1 MIISDLNY
9 LETVDKASHLEG
21 GGDVLQGVTIPLQ
34 LGVAGVG
41 GAGRNSIGNTAI
53 ALNIAIPTLTGIG
66 IL

>member
-1 MIISDLNY
+1 MLIKDLTY
-9 LETVDKASHLEG
+9 LESVNEANEVAG
-21 GGDVLQGVTIPLQ
+21 GGDVGQFVIPVQ
-34 LGVAGVG
+34 FGVAGVG